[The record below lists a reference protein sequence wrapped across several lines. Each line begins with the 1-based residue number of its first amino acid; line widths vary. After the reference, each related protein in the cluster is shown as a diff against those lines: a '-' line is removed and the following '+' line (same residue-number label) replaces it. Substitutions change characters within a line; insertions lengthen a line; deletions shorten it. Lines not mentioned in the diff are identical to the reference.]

1 MKTIGT
7 ILAAITVTALTL
19 YALAPSSTN
28 VSTTMLKADKGYL
41 FNVHECGT
49 GNYPLQL
56 VSWTNAEQV
65 KSRATVHMSLTFTSK
80 DISGQV
86 ESMVLSVKK
95 MIPLFSQTYKSTV
108 SFSKGANST
117 FENIFNIPMIPI
129 HATVDAVATLKDAS
143 GTDLLTVCGQL
154 TV

>member
-1 MKTIGT
+1 MKTIAT

-19 YALAPSSTN
+19 YALSPSSSSA
-28 VSTTMLKADKGYL
+28 STTMLKADKGYL
-41 FNVHECGT
+41 FNVHECGS

-65 KSRATVHMSLTFTSK
+65 YSRASVHMSFAFSSK
-80 DISGQV
+80 ELEGQF
-86 ESMVLSVKK
+86 ESMTLTVKK
-95 MIPLFSQTYKSTV
+95 MIPLFSQTYKSSV
-108 SFSKGANST
+108 AFSKGINSS
-117 FENIFNIPMIPI
+117 FVILFNIPMIPI

-143 GTDLLTVCGQL
+143 GTDLLTVCAQL